1 MRATSLGIIGLL
13 FLLALGGMA
22 PQLSLV
28 SGSYEKRPLL
38 INQGPVHGVNQ
49 QATTGAYWFQ
59 VGATGDPSSAG
70 HYGASVMIRT
80 VYDQANN
87 DAHSYWVGGYLSNGA
102 FIQVGYLTTV
112 STDGRPYC
120 CAWFYEYFESQ
131 NSSCCPPVIGPELS
145 AGPMGSWHSYKMDSN
160 LNGTWSFYMDGK
172 LLTLPSGTGSG
183 TTPNLGTNN
192 SGNQPPAALAE
203 VADALNDKDT
213 LGPAEFGSLTYRS
226 SAQPSDWHSVPKGL
240 GLVTYGA
247 PSKKDIPNP
256 YGSVEITGV
265 DNDFLAGSRV
275 PQPVPNTVFWPA
287 VKPFGGVTFEFHD
300 TNGNIFFPDWIS
312 LYQSGTSNR
321 VYYTSYYH
329 QSIDPAVWILDVA
342 MWHNSNVSP
351 QNPRPSVDTQ
361 FSSRL
366 AVNAR
371 VFPLVVHVVGYL
383 LPYQI
388 TGAEVYTSYP
398 DSLAINATSDQNGDA
413 FFSQVP
419 LGNYSIRVVAPRGLQ
434 STIHSQII
442 DATNLTVRVFGLPE
456 LLIILIVPVTA
467 AVIIVVVAVRKERAR
482 KRMWESMTLPSPA
495 PPSDPPPPSSTTLAT
510 STGLC

>member
-1 MRATSLGIIGLL
+1 MT
-13 FLLALGGMA
+13 
-22 PQLSLV
+22 PQLDSV
-28 SGSYEKRPLL
+28 SGINAKIPLQ
-38 INQGPVHGVNQ
+38 IHQGPIRGIEQ
-49 QATTGAYWFQ
+49 QASTGAYWFQ
-59 VGATGDPSSAG
+59 VGASGDSSSAG

-102 FIQVGYLTTV
+102 FVQVGYLTTV
-112 STDGRPYC
+112 STDGSPYC
-120 CAWFYEYFESQ
+120 CAWFYEYFLSQ
-131 NSSCCPPVIGPELS
+131 NSSCCPPVIGPEFS
-145 AGPMGSWHSYKMDSN
+145 AGPIGSWHSYKMDSN
-160 LNGTWSFYMDGK
+160 LNGTWSFYMDGR
-172 LLTLPSGTGSG
+172 LLTLPGGNGSG
-183 TTPNLGTNN
+183 TTPNLGTDN
-192 SGNQPPAALAE
+192 SENQPPAALAE
-203 VADALNDKDT
+203 VADTANDRDP
-213 LGPAEFGSLTYRS
+213 LGPAEFGSITYR
-226 SAQPSDWHSVPKGL
+226 ATTQPTDWRTVARGF

-275 PQPVPNTVFWPA
+275 PPPVTNTNTLFWPA
-287 VKPFGGVTFEFHD
+287 GGPLSRVMFEFHD
-300 TNGNIFFPDWIS
+300 TNGNNFFPDWIS
-312 LYQSGTSNR
+312 LYQSGTPSTR
-321 VYYTSYYH
+321 VYYTSHNASYSQ

-361 FSSRL
+361 FPNRL
-366 AVNAR
+366 AVNAN
-371 VFPLVVHVVGYL
+371 VFPLAVHVVGYL
-383 LPYQI
+383 LPYQVA
-388 TGAEVYTSYP
+388 GAKVYTSYP

-413 FFSQVP
+413 VFSQIP
-419 LGNYSIRVVAPRGLQ
+419 PGNYSIRVVAPRGLQ

-482 KRMWESMTLPSPA
+482 RRMWESMILPSLT
-495 PPSDPPPPSSTTLAT
+495 PPSFPPSPS
-510 STGLC
+510 SGIVV

>member
-1 MRATSLGIIGLL
+1 LRAVTLGIIGLL
-13 FLLALGGMA
+13 SLLVLAGMT
-22 PQLSLV
+22 PQLDSV
-28 SGSYEKRPLL
+28 SRINAKRPLQ
-38 INQGPVHGVNQ
+38 IHQGPIRGIDQ
-49 QATTGAYWFQ
+49 QASTGAYWFQ
-59 VGATGDPSSAG
+59 VGATGDSSSAG

-102 FIQVGYLTTV
+102 FVQVGYLTTV
-112 STDGRPYC
+112 STDGSPYC
-120 CAWFYEYFESQ
+120 CAWFYEYFLSQ
-131 NSSCCPPVIGPELS
+131 NSSCCPPVIGPEFS
-145 AGPMGSWHSYKMDSN
+145 AGPIGSWHSYKMDSN
-160 LNGTWSFYMDGK
+160 LNGTWSFYMDGR
-172 LLTLPSGTGSG
+172 LLALPGGNGSG
-183 TTPNLGTNN
+183 TTPNLGTDN

-203 VADALNDKDT
+203 VADTPNDRDT
-213 LGPAEFGSLTYRS
+213 LGPAEFGSLTYR
-226 SAQPSDWHSVPKGL
+226 ATTQPTDWRTVARGL

-275 PQPVPNTVFWPA
+275 PQPVTNTVFWPVA
-287 VKPFGGVTFEFHD
+287 VNPFSRQVTFEFHD
-300 TNGNIFFPDWIS
+300 TNGNIFFPDWVS
-312 LYQSGTSNR
+312 LYQSGTPSTR
-321 VYYTSYYH
+321 VYYTSYSQ

-351 QNPRPSVDTQ
+351 QNSRPSVDTQ
-361 FSSRL
+361 LANRL
-366 AVNAR
+366 AVSAR
-371 VFPLVVHVVGYL
+371 VFPLIVHVVGYL
-383 LPYQI
+383 LLYRVV
-388 TGAEVYTSYP
+388 GAKVYTSYP

-413 FFSQVP
+413 VFSQVP

-434 STIHSQII
+434 STVHSQIT

-482 KRMWESMTLPSPA
+482 KKMWELMTLPSPTPLSY
-495 PPSDPPPPSSTTLAT
+495 PPSPSSRTQV
-510 STGLC
+510 